1 MPFCI
6 SGFSSRRPRQPLV
19 NRAIRKL
26 CTRIFCGA
34 RLYSPARFFRPQST
48 SYRYGIAGSNYKS
61 QRSLKDLTNQCI
73 SDTFISGRQKLP
85 FSVNVAAKIRPEPC
99 RKMQTEC
106 PPGMK
111 SAKTDSAAIAKRS
124 FKLRGANARSKVTN
138 GVRLL
143 PGLDGRSTWSRRF
156 HDLVSLHAQD
166 AGGVDSLSEAQVS
179 LIRRAAALEVTLE
192 NLELDM
198 ACGREVDLDQYSRCA
213 GHLRRILETV
223 GIRRVAREVS
233 PSLADIIA
241 GHRSKS
247 PEKSV
252 QTPKP
257 PIAADTESRMD
268 APSAPRDGAIPAR
281 KEAE

>member
-1 MPFCI
+1 
-6 SGFSSRRPRQPLV
+6 
-19 NRAIRKL
+19 
-26 CTRIFCGA
+26 
-34 RLYSPARFFRPQST
+34 
-48 SYRYGIAGSNYKS
+48 
-61 QRSLKDLTNQCI
+61 
-73 SDTFISGRQKLP
+73 
-85 FSVNVAAKIRPEPC
+85 
-99 RKMQTEC
+99 MQTEC

-111 SAKTDSAAIAKRS
+111 SAKTDSVATAKRS

-192 NLELDM
+192 LLELDM

-213 GHLRRILETV
+213 GHLRRILESV
-223 GIRRVAREVS
+223 GIRRVAKDVS

-241 GHRSKS
+241 GHRTKAAAEPVRASK
-247 PEKSV
+247 PAKGAP
-252 QTPKP
+252 T
-257 PIAADTESRMD
+257 IAAKGVSRMD
-268 APSAPRDGAIPAR
+268 ARSALNDGAISEREEP
-281 KEAE
+281 E